1 MCRELTPYS
10 LLYCGH
16 ARSLSDV
23 DRSTATNEGQASTL
37 FSAPR
42 NPHRIPANTPPV
54 FRGLRPRICLALVRL
69 VTNGNVGQAPGIYAV
84 LHSGLARHAHRLCL
98 DTRGR
103 GRLGRTGTH
112 FPPSQGSTGLLE
124 RSSGGLRRQSVDGPT
139 TERRHENRNLAAA
152 ARSID
157 ASRIRLDPITR
168 PLHRHLPRIPR
179 SRDRPAWNQ
188 NYRDRPDLRLHHT
201 TIGRNGLY
209 LSRHRHQAC
218 ASLGRTGRRGHPYP
232 PLYDGARPLLGTL
245 LEPLL
250 AALAV
255 LVSEPSGTRA
265 KGETSLRIDKM
276 LFVRLRV
283 AQVAPVY
290 RPDVPTIR
298 STRSSRPPRSRYV

>member
-23 DRSTATNEGQASTL
+23 DRSTATNEGQAPST
-37 FSAPR
+37 
-42 NPHRIPANTPPV
+42 
-54 FRGLRPRICLALVRL
+54 
-69 VTNGNVGQAPGIYAV
+69 YAV

-188 NYRDRPDLRLHHT
+188 NYRDRRGLRLHHT

-265 KGETSLRIDKM
+265 KGETSLRIDNM

-283 AQVAPVY
+283 AQVAPVD
-290 RPDVPTIR
+290 R
-298 STRSSRPPRSRYV
+298 RYVGTINGRDLRDT